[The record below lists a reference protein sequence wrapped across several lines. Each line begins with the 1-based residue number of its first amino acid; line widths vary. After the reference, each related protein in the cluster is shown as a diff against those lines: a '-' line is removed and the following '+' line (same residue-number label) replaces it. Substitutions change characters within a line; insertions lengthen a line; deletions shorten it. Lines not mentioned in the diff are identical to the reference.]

1 MPSPTDDAALH
12 MLNSTW
18 QHPPLTCVTQAA
30 TALVDDLYRP
40 SVSQMLSFLRSFCT
54 TLLACGAQTSRVD
67 RNAQRIGEAYGF
79 NVDIAMFSR
88 HLMLTVSD
96 TLGGGSQTAVCTIP
110 PGGPNFSRVSAL
122 NALGWRIVDEH
133 LPLREAWRDFES
145 IMTLPSVPPLRLRL
159 LVACANAAFCR
170 LFEGDVIAMLFVF
183 FATFAGFYV
192 RQKLTAL
199 GVNHKV
205 VFIVAAFA
213 ASLTA
218 APAVIW
224 QLGTTPQTAL
234 GVSVLFL
241 IPGIPLI
248 NAMHDILDGHVLM
261 GVARAIQA
269 SVLIVCIAIGL
280 SLTMLLLGVWL
291 L

>member
-1 MPSPTDDAALH
+1 MPSTPDAALQ

-30 TALVDDLYRP
+30 GALTEDLRRP
-40 SVSQMLSFLRSFCT
+40 SVSQLLAFLRSFCT

-96 TLGGGSQTAVCTIP
+96 TLGGGSKTAVCTIP
-110 PGGPNFSRVSAL
+110 PGGPDFSRVSAL

-133 LPLREAWRDFES
+133 LPIKDAWRDFES
-145 IMTLPSVPPLRLRL
+145 ILTLPSVPPLRLRL

-170 LFEGDVIAMLFVF
+170 LFEGDAVAMGFVF
-183 FATFAGFYV
+183 LATLAGFYV
-192 RQKLTAL
+192 RQKLTACGL
-199 GVNHKV
+199 NHKV
-205 VFIVAAFA
+205 VFIIAAFI
-213 ASLTA
+213 ASLIA

-224 QLGTTPQTAL
+224 QLGSTPQTAL

-261 GVARAIQA
+261 GIARAVQA
-269 SVLIVCIAIGL
+269 GVLIVCTAIGL
-280 SLTMLLLGVWL
+280 SLTMMLLGVWL